1 MPLTEKDLPNLMD
14 DLIQVASKWMDL
26 GIKLEMKRST
36 LLIVEKDH
44 PNDQVRCLS
53 DMLHRLIRKRKVEW
67 RNITEALRSDT
78 LDEGVLATDLEEK
91 YHSGA
96 NPLQQD
102 KLKTEETSDQ
112 ELGML
117 ILLCKVC
124 ENVLILIAAFQSLNF
139 LNLCCIDLCNRFC
152 TFSG

>member
-1 MPLTEKDLPNLMD
+1 MPLTEKDLSNLME

-26 GIKLEMKRST
+26 GIKLEMKRCT
-36 LLIVEKDH
+36 LLVVQQNN

-78 LDEGVLATDLEEK
+78 LDEGVLATELEEK

-96 NPLQQD
+96 NPLQQHT
-102 KLKTEETSDQ
+102 LETEETSHQ

-117 ILLCKVC
+117 I
-124 ENVLILIAAFQSLNF
+124 VL
-139 LNLCCIDLCNRFC
+139 
-152 TFSG
+152 